1 MVDKKDDHSCLIEA
15 ARAAR
20 DRAYSPYS
28 KFKMGAA
35 IQTEI
40 GETVSGFLIENISL
54 GLSMCAERV
63 ALFSAVTQSAG
74 KPTVLV
80 LHAPK
85 TDGEVTWPCG
95 ACLQVAREIAGPDLT
110 VIATNG
116 KETRTAQLSDLAP
129 SLPGKSNPQS
139 A

>member
-85 TDGEVTWPCG
+85 TDGEVT
-95 ACLQVAREIAGPDLT
+95 
-110 VIATNG
+110 
-116 KETRTAQLSDLAP
+116 
-129 SLPGKSNPQS
+129 
-139 A
+139 

>member
-1 MVDKKDDHSCLIEA
+1 MADKKDDHSCLIEA

-20 DRAYSPYS
+20 DRAYAPYS

-35 IQTEI
+35 IQTET

-63 ALFSAVTQSAG
+63 ALYSAVTQSAG
-74 KPTVLV
+74 KPMVLV

-95 ACLQVAREIAGPDLT
+95 ACLQVAREIAGSDLT

-116 KETRTAQLSDLAP
+116 
-129 SLPGKSNPQS
+129 
-139 A
+139 